1 MNRSV
6 VSTGIALL
14 AFAALSAANL
24 AVFKGMAERDRLES
38 RNGAER
44 TMNILFS
51 SLRDYEDF
59 GAAIQAIPELS
70 AKVIGVGAYAA
81 DGRAL
86 YAWGRVPARFADPGL
101 SSGDRGE
108 PVRKYLENPAH
119 DSLVL
124 LLGPGPGGHPPPRDE
139 GRAGGGEHSFFFT
152 TLHDAAVVY
161 LEISE
166 SGYWRQRRAQ
176 AFLLPAVEAALLVL
190 VAFVRSLVL
199 RNGEYRRRIEEQK
212 NLVILGTAA
221 STLAHEIK
229 NPLLSIRLQTGI
241 LEKTASGARR
251 EIDIINDEVERLSA
265 LSRRVGDYLRDPAGG
280 ARPVDAARIAAE
292 LGLRRCG
299 RELLTERSSRAIPAF
314 VDPERLRSILE
325 NLLQNAL
332 ESGGSEEGLAIDIF
346 ESERRVEIDVLDRG
360 PGVPP
365 ESRERVFDPFYTT
378 KSRGSGIGLAICR
391 RFALAA
397 GGTISI
403 EGREGGGARVRL
415 RLPAAPRDGEAER
428 DRRAGPAKRGGGEN
442 AAAAGEAGKEA
453 LP

>member
-6 VSTGIALL
+6 ISIGIALF
-14 AFAALSAANL
+14 AFAALTAADL
-24 AVFKGMAERDRLES
+24 AVFRGMAERNRLES

-44 TMNILFS
+44 TMNVLFS
-51 SLRDYEDF
+51 SLRDYENF
-59 GAAIQAIPELS
+59 GSAIQAIPELS
-70 AKVIGVGAYAA
+70 AKVIGVGAYAS

-86 YAWGRVPARFADPGL
+86 YAWGRVPARFADTGL

-108 PVRKYLENPAH
+108 QVRKYLENSAH
-119 DSLVL
+119 DSLIL

-139 GRAGGGEHSFFFT
+139 GRPRDEEHSFFFT

-166 SGYWRQRRAQ
+166 SGYWRQRRVQ
-176 AFLLPAVEAALLVL
+176 AFLLPVVEAALLVL

-199 RNGEYRRRIEEQK
+199 RNGEYRRRIEEQR

-241 LEKTASGARR
+241 LEKTAPGARR

-265 LSRRVGDYLRDPAGG
+265 LSRRVGDYLRDPAGS

-332 ESGGSEEGLAIDIF
+332 ESGGSEEGIAFDIF

-403 EGREGGGARVRL
+403 EGREGGGARARL

-428 DRRAGPAKRGGGEN
+428 DRRAGPEAGGGE
-442 AAAAGEAGKEA
+442 AGGSR
-453 LP
+453 